1 MKYLKN
7 IILLNNKICSDEI
20 SQNIL
25 LLNNK
30 ICSDEM
36 SQKQGCYSSMW

>member
-1 MKYLKN
+1 MKYDLMKCLK
-7 IILLNNKICSDEI
+7 
-20 SQNIL
+20 NIL

-36 SQKQGCYSSMW
+36 SQKYIITKQ